1 MAPPTNATLTIV
13 FGELEPASRPQ
24 AALGDPEP
32 AAALA
37 ERRSTIERRAV
48 EHHGR
53 LVSWTG
59 DTFLLAFAS
68 ARSAIRCALDLQD
81 DADAALRL
89 RIGVD
94 TGETTVD
101 DHGLHGRPVL
111 KAARISAVA
120 ADGEILASALVNELV
135 EDDPEVNLGKPS
147 TLELAGLD
155 GSHVVHAVT
164 RTTPAKAA
172 GIRIVIADDSAIVRD
187 GLAALL
193 TATGMLVLA
202 VAADADAVLKAVAD
216 NRPDAAIIDI
226 RMPPTHTDEGLLA
239 AERIRAQHPD
249 VGILVLSQHAEPAF
263 AARLLDTAPTGGV
276 GYLLKDRVSDITTL
290 IDALRRI
297 TDGET
302 VLDPD
307 VSSRMIQRSV
317 RRNEIEELTPRELEV
332 LRLIAEGRS
341 NRWIADT
348 LFVTPKTL
356 EGHIS
361 QIFLKLGLRDTPDEH
376 RRVAA
381 VLAYLRQANLRQAN

>member
-1 MAPPTNATLTIV
+1 MATPTNATLTIV
-13 FGELEPASRPQ
+13 SGELEPASHLT
-24 AALGDPEP
+24 AAPGVPEP
-32 AAALA
+32 SAPPA
-37 ERRSTIERRAV
+37 EPRSTIERRAV

-59 DTFLLAFAS
+59 GTFLLAFPS
-68 ARSAIRCALDLQD
+68 ARSAIRYALDLQD
-81 DADAALRL
+81 DTDAALRL
-89 RIGVD
+89 RIGID

-101 DHGLHGRPVL
+101 DAGPHGRPVV
-111 KAARISAVA
+111 KAARIAAVA
-120 ADGEILASALVNELV
+120 ADGEILASALVKELA
-135 EDDPEVNLGKPS
+135 EDDHEVNLGEPCAR
-147 TLELAGLD
+147 ELAGLG
-155 GSHVVHAVT
+155 GSHVVHPVT

-202 VAADADAVLKAVAD
+202 VAGDADELLEAVAA
-216 NRPDAAIIDI
+216 NRPDAAITDI

-239 AERIRAQHPD
+239 AERIRAQHPY
-249 VGILVLSQHAEPAF
+249 VGVLVLSQHAEPAL
-263 AARLLDTAPTGGV
+263 AARLLDTAPSGGV
-276 GYLLKDRVSDITTL
+276 GYLLKDRVTNITL
-290 IDALRRI
+290 LVDALRRI

-307 VSSRMIQRSV
+307 ISSRMIQRSA
-317 RRNEIEELTPRELEV
+317 RRNELEELTPRELEV

-381 VLAYLRQANLRQAN
+381 VLAYLRQSN